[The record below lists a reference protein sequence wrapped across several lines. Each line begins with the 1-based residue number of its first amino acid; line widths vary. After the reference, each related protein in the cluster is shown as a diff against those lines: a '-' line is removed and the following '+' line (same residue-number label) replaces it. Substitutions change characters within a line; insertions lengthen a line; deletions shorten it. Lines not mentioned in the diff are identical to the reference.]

1 MPANINRMLL
11 PGLLLLAACTR
22 TEPITAPATA
32 TTAPPPSV
40 AAPTRPPN
48 AETPASF
55 PLATPVAD
63 SPAAGIC
70 PRVEALVVSVQ
81 ILPGIPDPR
90 CVHVRA
96 EQQLSITNR
105 TEGSIEVGLGPF
117 HALLAPGQ
125 EFIIT
130 VPFEAYLAP
139 GVHVINVTPC
149 CGGEIVY
156 GIDLGS

>member
-1 MPANINRMLL
+1 MPRTFYRTLL

-22 TEPITAPATA
+22 TGPIAAPATA
-32 TTAPPPSV
+32 SPAPPPS
-40 AAPTRPPN
+40 ATAPPAPPT
-48 AETPASF
+48 AETPAGY

-70 PRVEALVVSVQ
+70 ARVEALVVPVQ

-90 CVHVRA
+90 CVQVRA

-117 HALLAPGQ
+117 HAALAPGQ

-130 VPFEAYLAP
+130 TPFAAYLAP
-139 GVHVINVTPC
+139 GVHVINVSPC
-149 CGGEIVY
+149 CGSEIVY